1 MSTTP
6 GPDDGLQH
14 ARQVWWA
21 GYVLVVGSGV
31 LIAALARRRL
41 TEPFLGLSL
50 AVIMLILLGW
60 LIRPRAT
67 LYATLFL
74 TAISDLVTVWW
85 FPFAKNLS
93 SRESIS
99 FVADALTISPLE
111 ITLYLGLVVSC
122 LRRYANTGTIIP
134 RTPLTWPL
142 VTFTAFVAYGYA
154 RGLDAGG
161 DLRIAVIE
169 GRALFYVLL
178 VFVIVVNECSDRIHL
193 RWAMWAVIA
202 GVVVQSLLSID
213 YLNRLD
219 PRERD
224 SLQGLNEHGSALGH
238 NLVTVMMIGLLLLH
252 VRRPL
257 IKWALVA
264 ALVPTVYVFFVS
276 QRRSGVAALVV
287 AGAIMAITL
296 LWRRPRAFW
305 LIVPF
310 LALLVTGYVAAF
322 WNSTSSLAFPAQA
335 IKSIIAPESA
345 SAEDRSSD
353 LYRLIEAY
361 DVNYTIRTSP
371 LLGLGFGRQF
381 YRPVFL
387 PDISVFGLNA
397 YVPHNNVLWIWIKT
411 GFGGFAAMF
420 YVFAKAIMMGAAR
433 VRRAVL
439 DVDLVVTLTA
449 TLFAVMFAVYSYVDV
464 SWDARNTVFLGLAFA
479 ICGGEVGDATPAA
492 TRARDQQVVQEYAA
506 AL

>member
-1 MSTTP
+1 MSTSP
-6 GPDDGLQH
+6 GPADGLQH
-14 ARQVWWA
+14 ARQVWWSA
-21 GYVLVVGSGV
+21 YLLVVGSGV

-67 LYATLFL
+67 LYVTLFL
-74 TAISDLVTVWW
+74 TAISDVVTVWW

-99 FVADALTISPLE
+99 FVADSLTISPLE
-111 ITLYLGLVVSC
+111 ITLYLGVAVSC
-122 LRRYANTGTIIP
+122 LRRYAQTRTIMP

-142 VTFTAFVAYGYA
+142 VVFTLFVVYGFV
-154 RGLDAGG
+154 RGINSGG

-169 GRALFYVLL
+169 GRALFYILL
-178 VFVIVVNECSDRIHL
+178 VFVIVVNECTERIHL
-193 RWAMWAVIA
+193 RWALWAVLA
-202 GVVVQSLLSID
+202 GVVVQSLLSIN

-219 PRERD
+219 PRARD

-238 NLVTVMMIGLLLLH
+238 NIVTVTMIGLLLLH
-252 VRRPL
+252 VKRPL
-257 IKWALVA
+257 VKWAVLA
-264 ALVPTVYVFFVS
+264 ALVPTVYVFFLS
-276 QRRSGVAALVV
+276 QRRSGVAALVI
-287 AGAIMAITL
+287 AGAVMAVAL

-305 LIVPF
+305 LITPF
-310 LALLVTGYVAAF
+310 LTLLLIGYAAVY

-335 IKSIIAPESA
+335 IKSIIAPQSA

-361 DVNYTIRTSP
+361 DVNYTIRLVP

-397 YVPHNNVLWIWIKT
+397 YVPHNNILWIWIKT
-411 GFGGFAAMF
+411 GFFGFASMF
-420 YVFAKAIMMGAAR
+420 YLFAKAIMMGAAR

-449 TLFAVMFAVYSYVDV
+449 TLYAVMFAVYSYVDV

-479 ICGGEVGDATPAA
+479 ICGGEVGGRTPEAVDGDG
-492 TRARDQQVVQEYAA
+492 ARSVADPVYA
-506 AL
+506 

>member
-1 MSTTP
+1 VSTTP
-6 GPDDGLQH
+6 APDEGLRH
-14 ARQVWWA
+14 ARQVWWF
-21 GYVLVVGSGV
+21 GYLLMVGGGTV
-31 LIAALARRRL
+31 IAALARRRL

-50 AVIMLILLGW
+50 AVIVLILLGW
-60 LIRPRAT
+60 LMRPRAT

-74 TAISDLVTVWW
+74 TAISDVVTVWW

-111 ITLYLGLVVSC
+111 ITLYLGVVVSC
-122 LRRYANTGTIIP
+122 LRRYAQTGTIIP
-134 RTPLTWPL
+134 RTPVTWPL
-142 VTFTAFVAYGYA
+142 VVFTAFVAYGFA
-154 RGLDAGG
+154 RGIDAGG

-169 GRALFYVLL
+169 GRALFYILL
-178 VFVIVVNECSDRIHL
+178 VFVIVVNECTDRIHL
-193 RWAMWAVIA
+193 RWALWAVVA
-202 GVVVQSLLSID
+202 GVVVQSVLSID

-224 SLQGLNEHGSALGH
+224 SLQGLNEHGSALGQ
-238 NLVTVMMIGLLLLH
+238 NLVAVTMIGLLLLH
-252 VRRPL
+252 VKRPL
-257 IKWALVA
+257 VKWALLA
-264 ALVPTVYVFFVS
+264 ALIPTVYVFFVG

-287 AGAIMAITL
+287 AGAIMAVAL

-305 LIVPF
+305 PIVPF
-310 LALLVTGYVAAF
+310 VTLLLTGYVAAF

-335 IKSIIAPESA
+335 IKSILAPESA

-361 DVNYTIRTSP
+361 DVNYTIRSAP

-387 PDISVFGLNA
+387 PDISMFGLNA

-411 GFGGFAAMF
+411 GFGGFATMF
-420 YVFAKAIMMGAAR
+420 YLFAKAIMMGAAR

-449 TLFAVMFAVYSYVDV
+449 TLYAVMFAVYSYVDV

-479 ICGGEVGDATPAA
+479 ICGGEVGGATPAA
-492 TRARDQQVVQEYAA
+492 PRAGDQQIVSECAP